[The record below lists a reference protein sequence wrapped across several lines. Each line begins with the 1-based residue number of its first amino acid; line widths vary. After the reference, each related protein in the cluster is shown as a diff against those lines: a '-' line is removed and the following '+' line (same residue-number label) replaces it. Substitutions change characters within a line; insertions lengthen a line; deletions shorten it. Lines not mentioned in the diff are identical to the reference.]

1 MSVRKLTIA
10 AGGALFLSILFL
22 VLAAYPSEASGKN
35 ALIAA
40 LALSSAGLLGWC
52 LKLSRSLKEA
62 VEGRLNI
69 INNIPCPVIELDS
82 KGKVAGFNKAF
93 SGITGYSED
102 EDEIAGRDFL
112 DLMPEEQRPGFE
124 DALKPISEGK
134 AFTGFEAVLKLK
146 DGRVISFEFT
156 VLPVKSGKAC
166 FVLAG
171 RGVGE
176 LKKMEYELEKV
187 KAEAAEASSKLRKT
201 INDLEQFALMAVRR
215 EKKMQEIRNH
225 FIKLKEGRDRRE

>member
-22 VLAAYPSEASGKN
+22 VLAAYPSWASGKS

-82 KGKVAGFNKAF
+82 KGKVSGFNKAF
-93 SGITGYSED
+93 SGITGYC
-102 EDEIAGRDFL
+102 EDEIVGKDFL
-112 DLMPEEQRPGFE
+112 DLMPEGQRPGFE
-124 DALKPISEGK
+124 DALKSISEGK

-146 DGRVISFEFT
+146 DGRDNSFEFT

-176 LKKMEYELEKV
+176 LKKMECELEKV

-215 EKKMQEIRNH
+215 EKKMQEIRDH
-225 FIKLKEGRDRRE
+225 FIKSKDGRDRRE